1 MTSLPPAPS
10 MPESPLWNRATKIIV
25 VIIGLLLVAFLFV
38 RFRQLVGI
46 LVVAGILAYL
56 VSPLV
61 GYFERRFHIRR
72 SVIILLVYLI
82 LAILVV
88 GLLFGAGLA
97 SYQQIVGFI
106 NNIPALIEQAVAL
119 VGEFAARTEPI
130 DIGPI
135 VINPITLPW
144 DQIQTEVL
152 GLLQPAFSQ
161 SASIVTQLATSTVRT
176 VANVILLFVVSIYLA
191 VDQPNFGNYMLR
203 FTEPM
208 GYRRDAEILLAD
220 LRASWA
226 AYLRGQVI
234 LGLVIFFVVWVGL
247 TLLGV
252 QNAVVLAMIAGLLEF
267 IPNVGPIVAT
277 AITMLVAFFQPTN
290 YLDLPPWAFVLA
302 ILGFM
307 ILVQQ
312 FENHL
317 LVPRIVGGAL
327 NLKPVLV
334 IIGVFVGASLAGV
347 LGAILAAPILASL
360 KILGT
365 YAWRKLF
372 DQPPFPELETP
383 SEPDAETP
391 LPSAPA

>member
-1 MTSLPPAPS
+1 MTSPTPTPPI
-10 MPESPLWNRATKIIV
+10 PESPLWSRATKIIV
-25 VIIGLLLVAFLFV
+25 VIIGLLLVAFLLV

-46 LVVAGILAYL
+46 LVVAAILAYL
-56 VSPLV
+56 ISPLV
-61 GYFERRFHIRR
+61 GYLERRLHIRR
-72 SVIILLVYLI
+72 SVTILLVYLI
-82 LAILVV
+82 LAALVV

-97 SYQQIVGFI
+97 SYQQIAGFI

-119 VGEFAARTEPI
+119 VSEFAARTEPI
-130 DIGPI
+130 IIGPI
-135 VINPITLPW
+135 VIDPITLPW

-161 SASIVTQLATSTVRT
+161 SASIVTQLASSTVRT

-191 VDQPNFGNYMLR
+191 VDQPNFSNYMLR

-208 GYRRDAEILLAD
+208 GYRRDAEFLLAD

-234 LGLVIFFVVWVGL
+234 LGLVIFVVVWIGL

-267 IPNVGPIVAT
+267 IPNVGPIVST
-277 AITMLVAFFQPTN
+277 AITMLVAFFQPSN
-290 YLDLPPWAFVLA
+290 YLGLPSWAFVLA

-312 FENHL
+312 VENHL

-334 IIGVFVGASLAGV
+334 IVGVFVGASLAGV

-360 KILGT
+360 KILGQ
-365 YAWRKLF
+365 YAWHKLF
-372 DQPPFPELETP
+372 DQPPFPETETSP
-383 SEPDAETP
+383 EPAVEASP
-391 LPSAPA
+391 PPAAA

>member
-1 MTSLPPAPS
+1 
-10 MPESPLWNRATKIIV
+10 
-25 VIIGLLLVAFLFV
+25 
-38 RFRQLVGI
+38 
-46 LVVAGILAYL
+46 
-56 VSPLV
+56 
-61 GYFERRFHIRR
+61 
-72 SVIILLVYLI
+72 
-82 LAILVV
+82 
-88 GLLFGAGLA
+88 
-97 SYQQIVGFI
+97 
-106 NNIPALIEQAVAL
+106 
-119 VGEFAARTEPI
+119 
-130 DIGPI
+130 
-135 VINPITLPW
+135 LPW

-208 GYRRDAEILLAD
+208 GYRRDAEFLLAD

-234 LGLVIFFVVWVGL
+234 LGLVIFVVVWIGL

-267 IPNVGPIVAT
+267 IPNVGPIVST
-277 AITMLVAFFQPTN
+277 AIAMLVAFFQPSN
-290 YLDLPPWAFVLA
+290 YLGLPSWAFVLA

-312 FENHL
+312 VENHL

-334 IIGVFVGASLAGV
+334 IVGVFVGASLAGV

-360 KILGT
+360 KILGQ
-365 YAWRKLF
+365 YAWHKLF
-372 DQPPFPELETP
+372 DQPPFPETETP
-383 SEPDAETP
+383 PEPAVEASP
-391 LPSAPA
+391 PAAAA